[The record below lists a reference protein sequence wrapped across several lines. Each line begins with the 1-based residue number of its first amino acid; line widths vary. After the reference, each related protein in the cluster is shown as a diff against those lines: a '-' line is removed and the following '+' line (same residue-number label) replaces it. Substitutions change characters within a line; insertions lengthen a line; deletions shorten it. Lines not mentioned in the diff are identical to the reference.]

1 MNSIAHY
8 SFSHQ
13 DCPVALAGVPISRRP
28 VQHAL
33 KRLVDILGSAALL
46 LLLLPIFVL
55 AALLVYLDDGAPLI
69 HRRRV
74 VGPKGEFD
82 AFKFRTMR
90 RNADLLLANNSALL
104 AEYQRNFKL
113 VNDPRVTKVGS
124 LLRKLSLDELPQLL
138 NVFAGQMSLV
148 GPRMIT
154 SPELEKYGPYKG
166 FLLSCKPGLT
176 GYWQIFGRQTVSYEE
191 RVRMD
196 LFYLQNWSLGMD
208 FILLLRTPFK
218 VLNMEGAY

>member
-8 SFSHQ
+8 SSHQ
-13 DCPVALAGVPISRRP
+13 DHLAALTRVPINRRRI
-28 VQHAL
+28 QHVL
-33 KRLVDILGSAALL
+33 KRLIDILGSAALL
-46 LLLLPIFVL
+46 MLLLPVFVL
-55 AALLVYLDDGAPLI
+55 AALLLYLDDGLPLI

-74 VGPKGEFD
+74 VGSMGEFD

-90 RNADLLLANNSALL
+90 RNADLLLASNPALL

-113 VNDPRVTKVGS
+113 VNDPRVTKFGS
-124 LLRKLSLDELPQLL
+124 LLRKLSIDELPQLL
-138 NVFAGQMSLV
+138 NVLAGQMSLV

-154 SPELEKYGPYKG
+154 APELEKYGPHKSL
-166 FLLSCKPGLT
+166 LLSCKPGLT
-176 GYWQIFGRQTVSYEE
+176 GYWQIFGRQSVSYEE

-208 FILLLRTPFK
+208 LILLLRTPLK